1 MSVEVPLR
9 VYDETIQLLKRA
21 VRNAKLGRS
30 EMLSAMKRLDD
41 RARAIENVVEGPA
54 FVDIIATERAL
65 SPTYG
70 GRTV

>member
-1 MSVEVPLR
+1 
-9 VYDETIQLLKRA
+9 
-21 VRNAKLGRS
+21 
-30 EMLSAMKRLDD
+30 MKRLDE

-54 FVDIIATERAL
+54 FVDMVATERAL

>member
-1 MSVEVPLR
+1 
-9 VYDETIQLLKRA
+9 

-30 EMLSAMKRLDD
+30 ETLSAMKRLDE
-41 RARAIENVVEGPA
+41 RARAMENIVKGPA

-65 SPTYG
+65 SATYG